1 MLEKQLVDKERIDLI
16 KEEKLAEVNKKMEIN
31 VRRMIEKEKTKETI
45 GFICKSPESLRAKR
59 MLVELKVIQEKP
71 SIKV

>member
-1 MLEKQLVDKERIDLI
+1 
-16 KEEKLAEVNKKMEIN
+16 MEIN

-45 GFICKSPESLRAKR
+45 GLICKSPESLRAKKI
-59 MLVELKVIQEKP
+59 LVELKVIQEKP